1 MGWGLEPLGGRPPLS
16 IHRPRSRRDVGLR
29 LRRWLRESEMAFIL
43 LAGLVGALAGATA
56 MAQGW
61 LAHEIQHLFYG
72 VTINRLSALASIRH
86 PWRLL
91 ALPLG
96 GLVMVGLGRWLA
108 RRGRTPIDVVE
119 ANALQGGR
127 IPAMD
132 NLVICAQTI
141 VSNGCGASVGL
152 EATYAQMGGG
162 FASLVG
168 QWLALRRVDLR
179 TLVGAGAGAAVGAAF
194 GAPLAGAFYAFEIVI
209 GAYSTATVAPVIAAS
224 LAAVSVMRA
233 LGVEPWLIASTAS
246 RSITLVDYGAYVV
259 LGLLCGALG
268 IAIMRFVTAAEGVV
282 QKLTGGSPWRPV
294 LGGLLLMPLA
304 WISPQTLSAGHGAL
318 HLNMA
323 TSPTI
328 TFLLTVLALKI
339 LASVISLSTGFRG
352 GLFFAS
358 LFLGSLAG
366 QAFGEL
372 ANVYGLG
379 IDPNDAALVGM
390 AALSVSIVGGP
401 ITLAMLMLEITRD
414 FALMGVVLTAALLS
428 STLTR
433 EVFGYSFSTWRLHV
447 RGSDIRSPRD
457 IGWIFTL
464 TAGRMMRRDWHAVSS
479 LATVEQFRATVA
491 LGAASKAILT
501 DGEGRY
507 QGIVPTAAAWAPGLN
522 PTLPITELATLKQS
536 MLSPATDIRQC
547 LSAFDAA
554 GADELAVVDGE
565 GKVLGVLS
573 EKHAR
578 RRYLEEI
585 EAAQRR
591 MFGES

>member
-1 MGWGLEPLGGRPPLS
+1 MS
-16 IHRPRSRRDVGLR
+16 VSRPRSRRDAGLR

-43 LAGLVGALAGATA
+43 LAATVGAVAGATA
-56 MAQGW
+56 MVQGW

-96 GLVMVGLGRWLA
+96 GLAMVGLSRWLA
-108 RRGRTPIDVVE
+108 RRGRAPIDVVE
-119 ANALQGGR
+119 ANAMQGGR

-132 NLVICAQTI
+132 NLVICVQTI

-246 RSITLVDYGAYVV
+246 RSITIVDYGAYAA
-259 LGLLCGALG
+259 LGLLCGVLG
-268 IAIMRFVTAAEGVV
+268 IAIMRFVTAAEGAM
-282 QKLTGGSPWRPV
+282 QTLTRGSPWRPL

-328 TFLLTVLALKI
+328 TFLFTVLALKI
-339 LASVISLSTGFRG
+339 LASVISLSSGFRG

-401 ITLAMLMLEITRD
+401 ITLAMLMLEITHD

-428 STLTR
+428 SALTR
-433 EVFGYSFSTWRLHV
+433 EAFGYSFSTWRLHV

-457 IGWIFTL
+457 IGWMFTL

-479 LATVEQFRATVA
+479 LATVEQFRAMVP
-491 LGAASKAILT
+491 LGAASKAVLT
-501 DGEGRY
+501 DEQGHY
-507 QGIVPTAAAWAPGLN
+507 HGIVPTAAAWAPGVDVA
-522 PTLPITELATLKQS
+522 LPIAALATLTQATLLPS
-536 MLSPATDIRQC
+536 TDIRQC
-547 LSAFDAA
+547 LGAFDAA
-554 GADELAVVDGE
+554 GADELAVVDGV

-591 MFGES
+591 MFGEN